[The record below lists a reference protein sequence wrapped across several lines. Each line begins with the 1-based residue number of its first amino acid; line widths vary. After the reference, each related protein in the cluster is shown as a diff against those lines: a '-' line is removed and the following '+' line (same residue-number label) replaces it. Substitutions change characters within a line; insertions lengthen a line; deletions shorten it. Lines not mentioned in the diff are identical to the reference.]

1 MEENYHL
8 HIFLISTSISLQ
20 LSSKKYFGSSTGN
33 KIVSCKNPTE
43 RLAYGSANG
52 NYLVKYFLR

>member
-1 MEENYHL
+1 MEENYHP
-8 HIFLISTSISLQ
+8 HIFLSSTSINLQ

-43 RLAYGSANG
+43 RLAYGSANA
-52 NYLVKYFLR
+52 N